1 MHAPMPANTGF
12 KRQVVFRI
20 GAGDWP
26 LLEAAAA
33 EHGSIQAAVLAGIR
47 ALDRPQPAPDRPAPK
62 EPETK
67 QKRQKASRRA
77 PAKLKRTP
85 PVEMAALDP
94 HEEIRARE
102 AAKLLG
108 LKTDTVSG
116 YTRSGRLPGRY
127 DAAPSWLGWLTT
139 RGAVMEYDRTRRAN

>member
-1 MHAPMPANTGF
+1 
-12 KRQVVFRI
+12 V
-20 GAGDWP
+20 
-26 LLEAAAA
+26 
-33 EHGSIQAAVLAGIR
+33 
-47 ALDRPQPAPDRPAPK
+47 PK

-67 QKRQKASRRA
+67 LNPQKAARRT
-77 PAKLKRTP
+77 PATPTRTP

-116 YTRSGRLPGRY
+116 YIRSGRLPGRY
-127 DAAPSWLGWLTT
+127 DAAPGWRGWLTP
-139 RGAVMEYDRTRRAN
+139 RGAVIEYERTRRAS

>member
-1 MHAPMPANTGF
+1 MHSPTPGKASF

-20 GAGDWP
+20 DADDWP
-26 LLEAAAA
+26 LLETAAR

-47 ALDRPQPAPDRPAPK
+47 ALDRPEPAPDRPAPK
-62 EPETK
+62 EPEAT
-67 QKRQKASRRA
+67 QKRQKASRR
-77 PAKLKRTP
+77 PPPKPRLTP

-108 LKTDTVSG
+108 LRTDTVCG
-116 YTRSGRLPGRY
+116 YIRSGRLPGRY
-127 DAAPSWLGWLTT
+127 DAAPSWRGWLTT
-139 RGAVMEYDRTRRAN
+139 QGAVIEYERTRRA